1 MVWNVDVA
9 QTAVYTDRVVER
21 RSTTRGGDA
30 YESNA
35 CEAARLS
42 VRVLYTKVGEPL
54 GVGLRRGLLL
64 LVRKAAR
71 NATHD
76 VRAGKRAGSIGVID
90 PGQEQRGIKDFG
102 EREHRYNSTAPLL
115 CN

>member
-9 QTAVYTDRVVER
+9 QAAVHTDRVVER
-21 RSTTRGGDA
+21 RSAARGGDT

-35 CEAARLS
+35 REAARLS
-42 VRVLYTKVGEPL
+42 VRVLYTEVGEPL
-54 GVGLRRGLLL
+54 GIGLHRSALL

-71 NATHD
+71 NAAHD
-76 VRAGKRAGSIGVID
+76 VRAGKRARTIGVID